1 MIRKWMSVLLALMLA
16 VMMPVCA
23 MAEALQHTL
32 TIVPGDFIAAEPAIA
47 DLLDVLALTVT
58 PGEKSGA
65 LTVTLGDTDIV
76 TAALGA
82 DTTALYAYSSELLGE
97 TVVHVTWDD
106 AFELI
111 KGLVAMQMYNEN
123 VDTAGIESIMS
134 QIDLYKQQL
143 IAAIGGEIQVNTGMV
158 SKEEA
163 MAQLGEVLG
172 DYPEMMAWAE
182 ELYGK
187 LTTEEGAFTSELR
200 DTADQKYS
208 LTMTEEDILK
218 LMDTDYVE
226 YTIQSQMLQT
236 NPDLDGDTLAKETE
250 EALQEAREELEKLDM
265 EITADVY
272 TLDAGA
278 TLVGLDL
285 VMNILAA
292 DETEEDGKVTM
303 NYSRYT
309 GDNGVS
315 YKGDMWMGVEE
326 MSIAEMKLDVF
337 CGNDGVTDG
346 LFGILADGEEFVV
359 DFGAKETDANV
370 CQSFA
375 SLYMRSDATAILEPA
390 ASDRPLITF
399 NVLSQPADPAV
410 LAVIDA
416 ADVSTSVDVLKLSE
430 EEMQAFGNNV
440 SSRAMQ
446 VLFTAMSKLPTS
458 TLSLFMGEAQ

>member
-47 DLLDVLALTVT
+47 DLLDVLAITVT

-65 LTVTLGDTDIV
+65 LTLTLGDTDIV

-82 DTTALYAYSSELLGE
+82 DTTALYAYSNELLGE

-187 LTTEEGAFTSELR
+187 LTPEEGAFTSELR

-278 TLVGLDL
+278 TLVGLDMDMSI
-285 VMNILAA
+285 VNK
-292 DETEEDGKVTM
+292 DDVDTEGKITM
-303 NYSRYT
+303 DYERLT
-309 GDNGVS
+309 TEAGVS
-315 YKGDMWMGVEE
+315 YKGAMLMNADETDIV
-326 MSIAEMKLDVF
+326 EMKLDAM
-337 CGNDGVTDG
+337 CGVDGVTKG
-346 LFGILADGEEFVV
+346 LFGLLSDGEEFVV
-359 DFGAKETDANV
+359 QFGSEKAEAETV
-370 CQSFA
+370 SFA

-399 NVLSQPADPAV
+399 NVLSQPADHAV
-410 LAVIDA
+410 LAAIGA
-416 ADVSTSVDVLKLSE
+416 ADASTSVDILKLSE